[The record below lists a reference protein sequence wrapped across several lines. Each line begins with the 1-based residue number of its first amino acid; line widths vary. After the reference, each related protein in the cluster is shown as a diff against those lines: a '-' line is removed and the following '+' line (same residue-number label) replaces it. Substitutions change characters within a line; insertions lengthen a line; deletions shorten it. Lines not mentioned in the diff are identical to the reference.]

1 MELNYETV
9 NDALYNRH
17 PELSGY
23 WVSLGWDDE
32 KAIVTYELED
42 ESEHEVFVYKDGTV
56 EVPDAVIKE
65 MDEIT
70 SHYESFRVNLK

>member
-1 MELNYETV
+1 MEFNYETV

-23 WVSLGWDDE
+23 WTSLGWDDQE
-32 KAIVTYELED
+32 AVVTYDLED
-42 ESEHEVFVYKDGTV
+42 GSEHEVIVKKDGTV

-65 MDEIT
+65 MDDIA
-70 SHYESFRVNLK
+70 SL

>member
-1 MELNYETV
+1 MEFNYETV

-23 WVSLGWDDE
+23 WTSLGWDNE
-32 KAIVTYELED
+32 KATVTYDLED
-42 ESEHEVFVYKDGTV
+42 GSEHEVVVNKDGTV

-65 MDEIT
+65 MDEIA
-70 SHYESFRVNLK
+70 SL